1 MVCYLG
7 REMAKTRAQENR
19 GIRQKA
25 LREQLSAQ
33 GHVQYIADNIKK
45 IEALTHSK
53 SASFELNKLKVAN
66 DQRFRLLNKYL
77 PDLKPDFPGSAE
89 RNTWDMD

>member
-1 MVCYLG
+1 
-7 REMAKTRAQENR
+7 MAKTRAQENR

-33 GHVQYIADNIKK
+33 GHVQHIADNIKK
-45 IEALTHSK
+45 IEELAYSK
-53 SASFELNKLKVAN
+53 SAPFDLTKLKVAN

-77 PDLKPDFPGSAE
+77 PDLKPDLPRSAE
-89 RNTWDMD
+89 RNSWDMD

>member
-1 MVCYLG
+1 
-7 REMAKTRAQENR
+7 MAKTRAQENR

-33 GHVQYIADNIKK
+33 GHVQQLADNIKK
-45 IEALTHSK
+45 IEELAYSK

-66 DQRFRLLNKYL
+66 DHRFRLLNKYL
-77 PDLKPDFPGSAE
+77 PDLKHELPVRAE